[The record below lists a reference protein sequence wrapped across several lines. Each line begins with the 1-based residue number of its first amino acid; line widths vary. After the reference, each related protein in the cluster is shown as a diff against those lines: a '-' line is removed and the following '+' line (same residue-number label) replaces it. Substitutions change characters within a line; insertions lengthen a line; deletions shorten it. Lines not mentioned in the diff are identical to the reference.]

1 MSHEPGESRT
11 VLFTGDSVTDCGRRG
26 DHDGHLGFGYVRNIA
41 GSGWA
46 TGRTIVNTGIGGDRM
61 VDLAARRQ
69 RDVLVHG
76 ADLVSVLIGIN
87 DTWRRYDHNELTTAE
102 SFENDY
108 RRLLE
113 PIVHVGSRLVLV
125 EPFLLPVSED
135 QHAWREDLDPR
146 IEVVRTLAA
155 DYDAVLV
162 AADAGLA
169 RSAASFGQTAITLD
183 GVHPTSVGHELLAS
197 LWLEAVTAAGIGRLA
212 RD

>member
-1 MSHEPGESRT
+1 MTSV
-11 VLFTGDSVTDCGRRG
+11 VLFTGDSVTDCGRRE

-46 TGRTIVNTGIGGDRM
+46 TGRRVVNTGIGGNRM

-69 RDVLVHG
+69 RDVLAHN
-76 ADLVSVLIGIN
+76 ADIVSVLIGVN
-87 DTWRRYDHNELTTAE
+87 DTWRRYDNNEFTSTE

-113 PIVHVGSRLVLV
+113 PIVRAGSRLVLV
-125 EPFLLPVSED
+125 EPFLLPVTAE
-135 QHAWREDLDPR
+135 QNAWREDLDPR

-155 DYDAVLV
+155 AYDAVLV
-162 AADAGLA
+162 PADVALA
-169 RSAASFGQTAITLD
+169 RSAASLGATAITLD

-197 LWLEAVTAAGIGRLA
+197 LWLETVTAAGLGPLRRA
-212 RD
+212 

>member
-1 MSHEPGESRT
+1 MTGV
-11 VLFTGDSVTDCGRRG
+11 VLFTGDSVTDCGRRE

-46 TGRTIVNTGIGGDRM
+46 TGRRVVNTGINGNRM
-61 VDLAARRQ
+61 LDLAARRQ
-69 RDVLVHG
+69 RDVLAHN
-76 ADLVSVLIGIN
+76 ADIVSVLIGVN
-87 DTWRRYDHNELTTAE
+87 DTWRRYDNNEHTSTE

-113 PIVHVGSRLVLV
+113 PIARAGSRLVLV
-125 EPFLLPVSED
+125 EPFLLPVTED

-146 IEVVRTLAA
+146 IAVVRALAL
-155 DYDAVLV
+155 DYGAALV

-169 RSAASFGQTAITLD
+169 RSAASFGQAAITFD

-197 LWLEAVTAAGIGRLA
+197 LWLEAVTAAGLGRLP
-212 RD
+212 RP

>member
-1 MSHEPGESRT
+1 MTGV
-11 VLFTGDSVTDCGRRG
+11 VLFTGDSVTDCGRRE

-46 TGRTIVNTGIGGDRM
+46 SGRRVVNTGISGNRM

-69 RDVLVHG
+69 RDVLAHA
-76 ADLVSVLIGIN
+76 ADIVSVLIGVN
-87 DTWRRYDHNELTTAE
+87 DTWRRYDANEPTTAE

-113 PIVHVGSRLVLV
+113 PIARSGSRLVLV
-125 EPFLLPVSED
+125 EPFLLPVTPE
-135 QHAWREDLDPR
+135 QHAWREDLDPK
-146 IEVVRTLAA
+146 IDVVRRLAA

-169 RSAASFGQTAITLD
+169 RSAAAVGATVIALD

-197 LWLEAVTAAGIGRLA
+197 LWLDAVTAAGLGPSSP
-212 RD
+212 